1 MSAQNSAEKLVGQH
15 SIQALDLL
23 DTLFRTS
30 EATSPAHKGGV
41 FYKPESQNGSTTWV
55 TELTNKN
62 IVINLTLVQQ
72 SICKRKKQG
81 NKN

>member
-41 FYKPESQNGSTTWV
+41 FYKPESQNGSTT
-55 TELTNKN
+55 
-62 IVINLTLVQQ
+62 
-72 SICKRKKQG
+72 
-81 NKN
+81 